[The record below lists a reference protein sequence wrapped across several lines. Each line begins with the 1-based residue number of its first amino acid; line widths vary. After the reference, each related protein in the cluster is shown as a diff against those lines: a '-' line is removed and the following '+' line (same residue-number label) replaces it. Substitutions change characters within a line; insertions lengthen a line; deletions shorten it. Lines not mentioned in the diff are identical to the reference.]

1 MKAQEEEDD
10 ADLRD
15 LKQKLQAAQA
25 MPKPENKDEMIE
37 YLTKRLEN
45 AMAAISTCETIIQ
58 HERTNRKEMSQDLK
72 ERNATL
78 RELID
83 NEKKSLKDKVTTELD
98 ATLSLA
104 VRERMQT
111 QELYDATLAE
121 LQKRNNESD

>member
-1 MKAQEEEDD
+1 
-10 ADLRD
+10 
-15 LKQKLQAAQA
+15 
-25 MPKPENKDEMIE
+25 
-37 YLTKRLEN
+37 
-45 AMAAISTCETIIQ
+45 
-58 HERTNRKEMSQDLK
+58 MSQDLK

-121 LQKRNNESD
+121 LQKRNNESDQLTQQHQELVKKSDD

>member
-1 MKAQEEEDD
+1 
-10 ADLRD
+10 
-15 LKQKLQAAQA
+15 
-25 MPKPENKDEMIE
+25 
-37 YLTKRLEN
+37 
-45 AMAAISTCETIIQ
+45 
-58 HERTNRKEMSQDLK
+58 MSQDLK

-83 NEKKSLKDKVTTELD
+83 NEKKSLKDKVTSELD

-121 LQKRNNESD
+121 LQKRNN

>member
-1 MKAQEEEDD
+1 
-10 ADLRD
+10 
-15 LKQKLQAAQA
+15 
-25 MPKPENKDEMIE
+25 
-37 YLTKRLEN
+37 
-45 AMAAISTCETIIQ
+45 
-58 HERTNRKEMSQDLK
+58 MSQDLK

-83 NEKKSLKDKVTTELD
+83 NEKKSLKDKVTSELD

-121 LQKRNNESD
+121 LQKRNNESDQLTQQHQELVKKSDDQGSELTKAQVLVIQLQERVQLLEGEKGNL

>member
-1 MKAQEEEDD
+1 
-10 ADLRD
+10 
-15 LKQKLQAAQA
+15 
-25 MPKPENKDEMIE
+25 
-37 YLTKRLEN
+37 
-45 AMAAISTCETIIQ
+45 
-58 HERTNRKEMSQDLK
+58 MSQDLK

-83 NEKKSLKDKVTTELD
+83 NEKKSLKDKVTSELD

-121 LQKRNNESD
+121 LQKRNNESDQLTQQHQELVKKSDD